1 MTDKLERL
9 RVELHERRREREEA
23 ERLWKRDLS
32 YARWRAL
39 EAARIRAQ
47 NARYALQTAEEGVG

>member
-9 RVELHERRREREEA
+9 RVELHKARREREEA
-23 ERLWKRDLS
+23 ERLWKRHLG

-39 EAARIRAQ
+39 EAARIKAQ
-47 NARYALQTAEEGVG
+47 NARYALQMAEAGIR